1 MIMFEDLKWKVPT
14 KLRPNSNYPILRFLH
29 DFQKRL
35 FSFKIVI
42 DYQDFDICEGRG
54 VAIHCTLVGRVG
66 QAKVREMKQ
75 VRRDTCKSL
84 PQLESCN

>member
-1 MIMFEDLKWKVPT
+1 MFEDLKWKVPT

-29 DFQKRL
+29 HFQKRS

-42 DYQDFDICEGRG
+42 DYQDIRDGRG
-54 VAIHCTLVGRVG
+54 VAIHCTLVDRVG

-75 VRRDTCKSL
+75 VRRDTCEPL